1 MELSSVQT
9 AITGFNY
16 RQLLGRSD
24 IIAALGLVSILM
36 LMIIPLPA
44 IILDLFL
51 SMNITIALLILILS
65 LYTVKATDFS
75 IFPSV
80 LLTTTLFR
88 LALNVAS
95 TRLILLRGDE
105 GPGAAGSVIQSFGQF
120 VVGGNYV
127 VGIVI
132 FVILVLINFMVIT
145 KGAGRVAEVAARFTL
160 DAMPGKQMAIDAD
173 LNAGLIN
180 EDQAR
185 QRREDIA
192 KEAAF
197 HGSMD
202 GASKFVK
209 GDAIAGI
216 IITLINIGAGFVIGV
231 VQKGMPMA
239 EAAAN
244 YTILTVGDGLVGQVP
259 ALIIST
265 AAGLL
270 VTRTTGEKDFGND
283 LKKQFSQSPVALWV
297 VAGILVVFA
306 TIPGLPFFPFL
317 LLALSV
323 SAIAFQ
329 LDKTNRATEEAE
341 AVAAIPAEKA
351 ATPREENYEEMLN
364 VDLLQLEVGYGLI
377 PFVDSA
383 QDGELLNRIQ
393 SIRKQFAISNGFIV
407 PPVHIRDNLQLSPN
421 QYTFSLKGVRVGGAE
436 ILPGHFMAMDPGMV
450 TEKIT
455 GIATTE
461 PAFGLPALWITADKR
476 DRAQIAGYTVVDCTT
491 VMATHISEIIK
502 QHAHELV
509 GRQEVQGLL
518 DNLAK
523 SYPKLVEELVPTI
536 LSLGTIMRVLQ
547 NLLKEGVSIRDLR
560 TILETMADYAPNTQD
575 TDILTEYVRHALS
588 RSISFD
594 LAVDG
599 VIPVITLAKP
609 AEDAIRNAI
618 QHKEGGSYLAIDPMI
633 AQRILDSIGRAIPL
647 FDGGGR
653 PTILAAPQIRPYVRN
668 LTERYYPAL
677 AVLSHNE
684 ISPGLKVRSLGT
696 VNLDAS

>member
-1 MELSSVQT
+1 MELTNIQST
-9 AITGFNY
+9 LTGLRFK
-16 RQLLGRSD
+16 QLFGRSD
-24 IIAALGLVSILM
+24 VIAAVGLVSILM
-36 LMIIPLPA
+36 IMIIPLPS

-51 SMNITIALLILILS
+51 SMNITIALLILIIS

-75 IFPSV
+75 IFPSL

-88 LALNVAS
+88 LSLNVAS
-95 TRLILLRGDE
+95 TRLILIHGDE

-132 FVILVLINFMVIT
+132 FAILVLINFMVIT

-180 EDQAR
+180 EDEAR
-185 QRREDIA
+185 SRRESIS
-192 KEAAF
+192 KESSF
-197 HGSMD
+197 HGAMD

-216 IITLINIGAGFVIGV
+216 IITFINIGAGFVIGV
-231 VQKGMPMA
+231 AQKGMPMA

-244 YTILTVGDGLVGQVP
+244 YTILTVGDGLVGQIP

-270 VTRTTGEKDFGND
+270 VTRTTGDLDFGSG
-283 LKKQFSQSPVALWV
+283 LKKQFSHNTVALWV
-297 VAGILVVFA
+297 VSGILIMFA
-306 TIPGLPFFPFL
+306 LIPGLPFFPFL
-317 LLALSV
+317 ILSISLAV
-323 SAIAFQ
+323 FAYH
-329 LDKTNRATEEAE
+329 LDQTRKVAEEE
-341 AVAAIPAEKA
+341 VIEQPAQAPVK
-351 ATPREENYEEMLN
+351 REENYEEMLN
-364 VDLLQLEVGYGLI
+364 VDMLQLEVGYGLI

-393 SIRKQFAISNGFIV
+393 SIRKQFAMNNGFIV
-407 PPVHIRDNLQLSPN
+407 PPVHIKDNLQLSPN
-421 QYTFSLKGVRVGGAE
+421 HYTFSLKGVKVAE
-436 ILPGHFMAMDPGMV
+436 SDILPGHFMAMDPGMV
-450 TEKIT
+450 TET
-455 GIATTE
+455 MQGIATTE
-461 PAFGLPALWITADKR
+461 PAFGLPAIWISSDKK

-502 QHAHELV
+502 QYSHELI

-518 DNLAK
+518 DNLANN
-523 SYPKLVEELVPTI
+523 YPKLVEELIPTV
-536 LSLGTIMRVLQ
+536 LSLGTIMRVVQ

-560 TILETMADYAPNTQD
+560 TILETMADWATKTQD
-575 TDILTEYVRHALS
+575 TDILTEYVRHALA
-588 RSISFD
+588 RGISSD

-599 VIPVITLAKP
+599 VIPVITLGKP
-609 AEDAIRNAI
+609 AEDAIRNGI
-618 QHKEGGSYLAIDPMI
+618 QHKDTGSYLSVDPVI
-633 AQRILDSIGRAIPL
+633 AQRILDGIGKVIPL
-647 FDGGGR
+647 FEGGSR
-653 PTILAAPQIRPYVRN
+653 PTLLAAPQIRPYVRN

-677 AVLSHNE
+677 TILSHNE
-684 ISPGLKVRSLGT
+684 ITPNLKIRSLGT

>member
-1 MELSSVQT
+1 MALTNIQNSLFAVRFQ
-9 AITGFNY
+9 
-16 RQLLGRSD
+16 QLFGRSD
-24 IIAALGLVSILM
+24 VIAGLGLVAILM
-36 LMIIPLPA
+36 IMIIPLPS

-51 SMNITIALLILILS
+51 SMNITISLLILIIS

-75 IFPSV
+75 IFPSI

-95 TRLILLRGDE
+95 TRLILIHGDE

-132 FVILVLINFMVIT
+132 FAILVLINFMVIT

-173 LNAGLIN
+173 LNAGLID

-185 QRREDIA
+185 SRRESIA
-192 KEAAF
+192 KESSF
-197 HGSMD
+197 HGAMD

-244 YTILTVGDGLVGQVP
+244 YTILTVGDGLVGQIP

-270 VTRTTGEKDFGND
+270 VTRTTGEKDFGTD
-283 LKKQFSQSPVALWV
+283 LKNQFTLNTVALWV
-297 VAGILVVFA
+297 VSGILIGFA
-306 TIPGLPFFPFL
+306 LIPGLPFFPFL
-317 LLALSV
+317 VLSCCLAGL
-323 SAIAFQ
+323 AYH
-329 LDKTNRATEEAE
+329 LDQSRKVAEEEVIEQPEQAP
-341 AVAAIPAEKA
+341 IQ
-351 ATPREENYEEMLN
+351 REENYEEMLN
-364 VDLLQLEVGYGLI
+364 VDMLQLEVGYGLI

-393 SIRKQFAISNGFIV
+393 SIRKQFAMNNGFIV
-407 PPVHIRDNLQLSPN
+407 PPVHIKDNLQLSPN
-421 QYTFSLKGVRVGGAE
+421 HYTFSLKGVTVAESE

-450 TEKIT
+450 TET
-455 GIATTE
+455 MQGIAATE
-461 PAFGLPALWITADKR
+461 PAFGLPALWISSDKK

-502 QHAHELV
+502 QYSHELI

-523 SYPKLVEELVPTI
+523 TYPKLVEELVPNI
-536 LSLGTIMRVLQ
+536 LSLGTIMRVVQ

-560 TILETMADYAPNTQD
+560 TILETMADWATTTQD
-575 TDILTEYVRHALS
+575 TDILTEYVRHALA
-588 RSISFD
+588 RTISSD

-609 AEDAIRNAI
+609 AEDAIKNGV
-618 QHKEGGSYLAIDPMI
+618 QHKETGAYLSIDPVI
-633 AQRILDSIGRAIPL
+633 AQRILDGIGKAIQL
-647 FDGGGR
+647 FDGGSR
-653 PTILAAPQIRPYVRN
+653 PTLLSAPQIRPYVRS
-668 LTERYYPAL
+668 LTERYYPTL
-677 AVLSHNE
+677 TILSHNE
-684 ISPGLKVRSLGT
+684 ITPHLKIRSLGT